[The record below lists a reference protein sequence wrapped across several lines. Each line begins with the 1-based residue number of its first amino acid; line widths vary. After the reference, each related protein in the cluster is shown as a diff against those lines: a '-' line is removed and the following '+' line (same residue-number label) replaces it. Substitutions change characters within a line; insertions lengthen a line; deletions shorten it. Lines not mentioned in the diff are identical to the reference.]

1 MRRNSLFNHTRWRL
15 TAWYVGVMGVILS
28 LGALTFYQMLRQAHW
43 HAIHQ
48 QLESLT
54 GTLHDGLEPI
64 LKQPNRLEPAVEQ
77 LLPGLCPVEKDCLQ
91 HHHSSQRHI
100 LGMAQQEG
108 YYIRF
113 TDQAGRLLATVG
125 KQPTGLPTPNVI
137 ELWQTLQDSQG
148 KRYHQI
154 SLLLKT
160 ANKEAWG
167 YLQIGRSLQEFD
179 MFLANT
185 RLALLLGLPAIMLLI
200 SGASW
205 WLAGLA
211 MRPVYQSYQKI
222 QQFTADA
229 AHELR
234 TPLAATRA
242 TVESVLEIED
252 ISGSEARKTLQAIER
267 QNNRLAQ
274 LVQDLLLLSRMDVKN
289 QPFQRHRCCLNTL
302 IQDVA
307 DEFECLAIAADL
319 ALAIEMPICEALWV
333 LGDEEQLYRV
343 VANLVSNAIQYTPPN
358 GIVTIRLDREER
370 HMLIQVLDTGI
381 GIVAQDQEKIFDR
394 FYRVNSDRAR
404 ITGGSGLGLAIAMAI
419 AQAHQGSIQVQSTT
433 GKGST
438 FTVKLP
444 LMPTKPSKQIDT
456 SRLGSQPLP

>member
-1 MRRNSLFNHTRWRL
+1 MRRNSLFTHTRWRL
-15 TAWYVGVMGVILS
+15 MAWYVGVMGVILS
-28 LGALTFYQMLRQAHW
+28 LGACTFYQMLRQAHW

-48 QLESLT
+48 ELESLT

-77 LLPGLCPVEKDCLQ
+77 LLPGLCPIENDCLQ
-91 HHHSSQRHI
+91 HRHSPQRHI

-108 YYIRF
+108 YYIRL
-113 TDQAGRLLATVG
+113 TDQAGQLLATVG
-125 KQPTGLPTPNVI
+125 EPPI
-137 ELWQTLQDSQG
+137 ELPRGNVTERWQTLQDPQG
-148 KRYHQI
+148 NRYHQI
-154 SLLLKT
+154 LILLKT
-160 ANKEAWG
+160 ANKQAWG

-185 RLALLLGLPAIMLLI
+185 RLTLLLGLPAIMLLV

-242 TVESVLEIED
+242 TVESVLEIGD
-252 ISGSEARKTLQAIER
+252 ISESEARKTLQTVER

-274 LVQDLLLLSRMDVKN
+274 LVQDLLLLSRMDVQN
-289 QPFQRHRCCLNTL
+289 QPLQRHNCCLNTL
-302 IQDVA
+302 IKDVV
-307 DEFECLAIAADL
+307 DEFEGLAIAADL
-319 ALAIEMPICEALWV
+319 TLNVEMSMHETLWV

-343 VANLVSNAIQYTPPN
+343 MANLVSNAIQYTPKN
-358 GIVTIRLDREER
+358 GMVTIRLNREER
-370 HMLIQVLDTGI
+370 YALIQVLDTGI
-381 GIVAQDQEKIFDR
+381 GIAAQEQEKIFDR
-394 FYRVNSDRAR
+394 FYRVNSDRSRA
-404 ITGGSGLGLAIAMAI
+404 TGGSGLGLAIAMAI
-419 AQAHQGSIQVQSTT
+419 AKAHHGTIQVQSQL
-433 GKGST
+433 GHGST

-444 LMPTKPSKQIDT
+444 AA
-456 SRLGSQPLP
+456 